1 MFDLDIWQEIFST
14 IKKNKLRS
22 FLTGFAVAWGIFML
36 MVLLGSGNGLAN
48 GVASNFGSRAKNVM
62 WVWSRKTS
70 MPYAGLQ
77 SGRRFVYKNQDYKD
91 LKALKGVD
99 LISGR
104 YYLGGRTFSYGKEYG
119 DYSTMCVYP
128 DYKEIEGYV
137 ITKGRFLNEIDVRQ
151 RRKSVVIGLD
161 MEKALFGKTD
171 PIGEMVN
178 IGDIPFTVVG
188 VYDVQEQRDGTRMA
202 MMSISTAQALFNAND
217 RIHSFALSAKE
228 MSKAENL
235 ALEQQI
241 RRILASNHKIHPEDQ
256 SAIGMYNTLKDYA
269 QTMAIFTAIN
279 MFIWLI
285 GIGTL
290 IAGVVGVSNIMLISV
305 KERTKEFGIRKAL
318 GASPRSIVG
327 LVLLE
332 AVLITSIAGY
342 LGMFVG
348 VGLMEGVNIM
358 MEKSMSSGGDGGMTL
373 FLNPTV
379 DLRIAVSAMLLL
391 IVAGS
396 IAGYIPAKQAAS
408 VKPIEALHNE

>member
-14 IKKNKLRS
+14 IRQNKLRS

-70 MPYAGLQ
+70 MPYDGLQ
-77 SGRRFVYKNQDYKD
+77 PGRFFSYNNQDYRE
-91 LKALKGVD
+91 LKALGGVD

-104 YYLGGRTFSYGKEYG
+104 YYLGGRTFSYGKEYA

-128 DYKEIEGYV
+128 DYKDIEGYI
-137 ITKGRFLNEIDVRQ
+137 ITKGRFINEIDIEQ
-151 RRKSVVIGLD
+151 RRKSVVIGAD
-161 MEKALFGKTD
+161 MDKALFGKNES
-171 PIGEMVN
+171 IGKVVN
-178 IGDIPFTVVG
+178 VGNIPFTVVG
-188 VYDVQEQRDGTRMA
+188 VYDVQEQRNGTRMA
-202 MMSISTAQALFNAND
+202 IMSISTAQALFNAKD
-217 RIHSFALSAKE
+217 RIHSFALTAKE

-241 RRILASNHKIHPEDQ
+241 RRILASNHKVHPEDQ
-256 SAIGMYNTLKDYA
+256 SAIGIYNTLKDYA

-342 LGMFVG
+342 LGMLVG
-348 VGLMEGVNIM
+348 VGLMEGINVM
-358 MEKSMSSGGDGGMTL
+358 MEKSMSQGGGGGMTL

-379 DLRIAVSAMLLL
+379 DLRIAVSAMILLVL
-391 IVAGS
+391 AGT

>member
-48 GVASNFGSRAKNVM
+48 GVASNFKGDAQNLM
-62 WVWSRKTS
+62 WIWTRKTS
-70 MPYAGLQ
+70 MPFAGFK
-77 SGRRFVYKNQDYKD
+77 SGRRFNYDTEDYNE
-91 LKALKGVD
+91 LKALKGID

-104 YYLGGRTFSYGKEYG
+104 YSVGNRTMAYGKEFASYRIQ
-119 DYSTMCVYP
+119 SCHP
-128 DYKEIEGYV
+128 DYRTIEAF
-137 ITKGRFLNEIDVRQ
+137 IMRKGRFVNEIDIKQ
-151 RRKSVVIGLD
+151 KRKSIVIGVD
-161 MEKALFGKTD
+161 MEKALFGKED
-171 PIGEMVN
+171 PIGKIVKV
-178 IGDIPFTVVG
+178 GQLPFTVVG
-188 VYDVQEQRDGTRMA
+188 VYDTDEQREGTRTGM
-202 MMSISTAQALFNAND
+202 IPITTAQALFNAND
-217 RIHSFALSAKE
+217 RIHSFAVSAHQ

-241 RRILASNHKIHPEDQ
+241 RRMLASNHKVHPDDQ
-256 SAIGMYNTLKDYA
+256 RAIGMYNTLKDFA
-269 QTMAIFTAIN
+269 QTMAIFSAIN

-342 LGMFVG
+342 LGMVFG
-348 VGLMEGVNIM
+348 VSLMEGVNLM
-358 MEKSMSSGGDGGMTL
+358 MEKNMSGGGGMTL

-379 DLRIAVSAMLLL
+379 DLRIAVSAMVLL
-391 IVAGS
+391 IIAGS
-396 IAGYIPAKQAAS
+396 VAGYIPAKQAAS